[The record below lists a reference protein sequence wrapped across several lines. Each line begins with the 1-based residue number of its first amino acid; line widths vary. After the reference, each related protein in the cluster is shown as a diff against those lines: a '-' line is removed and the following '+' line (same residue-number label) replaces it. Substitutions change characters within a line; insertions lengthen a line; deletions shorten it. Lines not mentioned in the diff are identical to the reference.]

1 MAGAVKAVWEKAALV
16 AESGTVIAAVTAGNE
31 LVADGTKISVS
42 HTAGALRWE
51 VSGASAE
58 EDFQIRMR
66 GLGTGTLT
74 AQCGPRRYT
83 MQRDGTF
90 STKRSIVN
98 EEGELVARTAPR
110 NGTELHVELYDAA
123 PVADLAF
130 ITWVLTLMDTP
141 GRRTKI

>member
-58 EDFQIRMR
+58 EDFQIHMR
-66 GLGTGTLT
+66 GLGSGDVHIRPRPVRRGFRGHTSNGLNTPVGDVSQP
-74 AQCGPRRYT
+74 AGKRDCGCHSFLQFMRKTHRHT
-83 MQRDGTF
+83 RW
-90 STKRSIVN
+90 
-98 EEGELVARTAPR
+98 A
-110 NGTELHVELYDAA
+110 
-123 PVADLAF
+123 
-130 ITWVLTLMDTP
+130 
-141 GRRTKI
+141 